1 MGMTDA
7 FLRSSPETTG
17 GVTSRSVSPGGLM
30 VTLGAP
36 ELSRSWLN
44 DVGASLM
51 AGDIKFLFSSTLG
64 SLLGSNGCPS
74 FLD

>member
-7 FLRSSPETTG
+7 FLRSSPETA
-17 GVTSRSVSPGGLM
+17 SRSVSPGGLI

-36 ELSRSWLN
+36 ELSRSWLS

-64 SLLGSNGCPS
+64 SLLGSKGCPS

>member
-44 DVGASLM
+44 DVGDRKSVV
-51 AGDIKFLFSSTLG
+51 
-64 SLLGSNGCPS
+64 
-74 FLD
+74 